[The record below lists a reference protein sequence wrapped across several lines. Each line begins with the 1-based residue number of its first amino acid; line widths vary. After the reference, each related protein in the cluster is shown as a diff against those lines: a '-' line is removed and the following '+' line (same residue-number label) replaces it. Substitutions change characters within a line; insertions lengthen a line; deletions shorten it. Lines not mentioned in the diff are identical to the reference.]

1 MKRLG
6 EKEAA
11 PFRAL
16 LEAYNRCF
24 YDRDLAALGA
34 LYASDG
40 ELPYFDN
47 HPGCDS
53 TTLRA
58 HLEKVGAFFA
68 RGKPTESG
76 GVEPLL
82 IEKLTVF
89 ADVASAVMTV
99 TLPYASR
106 PKPGVRSTFVL
117 QREDAGWR
125 IRHVHFSFDPNE

>member
-6 EKEAA
+6 EKEAT

-53 TTLRA
+53 TMLRA

-68 RGKPTESG
+68 RGKLTESG
-76 GVEPLL
+76 AVEPLL
-82 IEKLTVF
+82 VERLTVF

-99 TLPYASR
+99 TLRYASR
-106 PKPGVRSTFVL
+106 PKPGVRSSFVL

>member
-1 MKRLG
+1 MKRLSDR
-6 EKEAA
+6 EAA

-24 YDRDLAALGA
+24 YDRDLRALSA

-40 ELPYFDN
+40 DLPYFDN

-53 TTLRA
+53 MALGD

-68 RGKPTESG
+68 RGRLTDSG
-76 GVEPLL
+76 DVEPLL
-82 IEKLTVF
+82 VEKLSVF

-99 TLPYASR
+99 TLRYASKPR
-106 PKPGVRSTFVL
+106 PGVRSTFVL

-125 IRHVHFSFDPNE
+125 IRHIHFSFDPNE

>member
-16 LEAYNRCF
+16 LEAYNGCF
-24 YDRDLAALGA
+24 YRRDLRGLCA
-34 LYASDG
+34 LYATDG
-40 ELPYFDN
+40 DRPYFDN

-53 TTLRA
+53 TTLRG
-58 HLEKVGAFFA
+58 HMEKVGAFFA

-82 IEKLTVF
+82 VENLTVF
-89 ADVASAVMTV
+89 ADVAAAVMTV
-99 TLPYASR
+99 TLRYASR
-106 PKPGVRSTFVL
+106 PRPGVRSSFVL